1 MTDTG
6 KLAGVYF
13 IGIGGIGMSALAR
26 YFVSKGVIVAGYD
39 RTESSLTRELEK
51 EGCSVSYLDDESA
64 IPPLFK
70 NSGLKDKIL
79 IVYTPAIPPESAIL
93 NFFRKEGYV
102 INKRSEVLGAISRT
116 TSTIAVAGTHGKTS
130 VSTLTAHILTHSG
143 RGCSA
148 FLGGISKNYNSNLLL
163 SDSEYTVIEADEYDR
178 SFHRLSPLY
187 AVITSAD
194 ADHLDIYGTYESMLE
209 GYSGFCR
216 KIRSGGKLLLNE
228 KVIGKITVPEGL
240 QTFVYGF
247 SESCDFRIVSPER
260 SGESYRFGIQ
270 AGQRTMKNLVYPFPG
285 IMNIENACAA
295 SALCMMCGVD
305 EDGIRN
311 ALATFAGVRRR
322 FDVRVNRPD
331 CVYIDDYAHHPEEI
345 RAFISSVRDY
355 FGDRRVTGIFQ
366 PHLYS
371 RTRDHADGFAAILDT
386 LDEVIILPIYPA
398 REKPIE
404 GVSSEMIVKRMKMK
418 NSRVVEMKDVLSTL
432 DFMKTDVLLTIGAGD
447 IDRLA
452 EPIENELKRLK
463 GE

>member
-79 IVYTPAIPPESAIL
+79 VVYTPAIPPESAIL

-148 FLGGISKNYNSNLLL
+148 FLGGISKNYNSNLIL

-178 SFHRLSPLY
+178 SFHRLSPLF

-209 GYSGFCR
+209 GYSGFCS

-228 KVIGKITVPEGL
+228 KVTGKITVPEGL
-240 QTFVYGF
+240 QAFVYGF
-247 SESCDFRIVSPER
+247 SESCDFRIVNPER

-305 EDGIRN
+305 EDGIRS

-322 FDVRVNRPD
+322 FDV
-331 CVYIDDYAHHPEEI
+331 
-345 RAFISSVRDY
+345 
-355 FGDRRVTGIFQ
+355 
-366 PHLYS
+366 
-371 RTRDHADGFAAILDT
+371 
-386 LDEVIILPIYPA
+386 
-398 REKPIE
+398 
-404 GVSSEMIVKRMKMK
+404 
-418 NSRVVEMKDVLSTL
+418 
-432 DFMKTDVLLTIGAGD
+432 
-447 IDRLA
+447 
-452 EPIENELKRLK
+452 
-463 GE
+463 